1 MPRTENN
8 MQVSTR
14 EIINRMLM
22 SVGLIGIGVQGMPA
36 PQDIGLL
43 PRVKPSKYN
52 GNPSKQYGQAHFKQN
67 RRKQLKATAKRKAK
81 KRGQA

>member
-1 MPRTENN
+1 
-8 MQVSTR
+8 MQVSKSG
-14 EIINRMLM
+14 IISRMLM
-22 SVGLIGIGVQGMPA
+22 GLGLMGLGGVQGIPV
-36 PQDIGLL
+36 PPDITQL

-52 GNPSKQYGQAHFKQN
+52 GNPSKQHGQAHFKQN